1 MDSLGLNSSSVQGDQ
16 SLDRAKQLAE
26 RMKRSEGEAGE
37 SKAVAE
43 EFSALLGTM
52 LVKELR
58 KSLPEGFFGQGPGS
72 DIMDG
77 WLDEH
82 VGKSLAD
89 GWDLDI
95 AGMVRVGLNEHG
107 AAKSEGGEAE

>member
-1 MDSLGLNSSSVQGDQ
+1 MDGLPLNIGSVQGDQ
-16 SLDRAKQLAE
+16 SLGRAKELA
-26 RMKRSEGEAGE
+26 RLAASSEEGTAEADQV
-37 SKAVAE
+37 SE

-58 KSLPEGFFGQGPGS
+58 KSLPDGFFGKGPGS
-72 DIMDG
+72 DIMEG

-82 VGKSLAD
+82 IGRSLSD

-95 AGMVRVGLNEHG
+95 AGMVRVGLEN
-107 AAKSEGGEAE
+107 APTEGEDA